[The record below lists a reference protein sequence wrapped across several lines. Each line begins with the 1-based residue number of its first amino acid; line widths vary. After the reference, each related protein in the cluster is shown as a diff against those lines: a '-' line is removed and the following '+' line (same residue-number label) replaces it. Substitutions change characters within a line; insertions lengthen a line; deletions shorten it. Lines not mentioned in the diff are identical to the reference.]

1 MINLRRIMDDFGKK
15 SLIGTAIISYGLPAL
30 YNIIF
35 GGDII
40 FGYYSLFLSFFS
52 GLYHYY
58 DEERYFAEDFICSFF
73 IKYHIFMSYIWWLNW
88 YDFMK
93 YVFLMD
99 IFGHII
105 FYYSVISWKT
115 KCVCHDYYW
124 IHNIWH
130 LFTGGL
136 ASYVVMTEPYVE
148 MGLWNIFYMFCFVF
162 MMTQYNLKTR
172 LFAKN
177 LIFSTFYL
185 WNIANFYNV
194 ISLFILHICK
204 VLFIGD

>member
-1 MINLRRIMDDFGKK
+1 MINLRRMMENFGKK
-15 SLIGTAIISYGLPAL
+15 SLIGTAVISYGLPAL
-30 YNIIF
+30 YNILF

-58 DEERYFAEDFICSFF
+58 DEEHYFAEDFICSFF

-99 IFGHII
+99 IFGHVI
-105 FYYSVISWKT
+105 FYYSVVSWKT
-115 KCVCHDYYW
+115 KCICHDYYW

-148 MGLWNIFYMFCFVF
+148 MGAVI
-162 MMTQYNLKTR
+162 
-172 LFAKN
+172 
-177 LIFSTFYL
+177 S
-185 WNIANFYNV
+185 ANFWRNCCV
-194 ISLFILHICK
+194 MRMDSGERIFLEWRRSPVMIIIMLGISALISFI
-204 VLFIGD
+204 FWNSF